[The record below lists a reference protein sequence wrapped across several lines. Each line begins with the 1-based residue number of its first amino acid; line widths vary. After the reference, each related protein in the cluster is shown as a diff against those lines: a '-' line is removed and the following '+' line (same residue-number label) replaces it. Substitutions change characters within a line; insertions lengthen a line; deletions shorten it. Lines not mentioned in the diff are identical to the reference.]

1 MASTL
6 KYERVDMQSAQVISK
21 ITDLSRIESTT
32 PDYAAV
38 AVITAPKGPMNV
50 ATLLETTDD
59 LIKIFGIPTSDFI
72 QLLGVY
78 KILENGVPVWVVR
91 VADPLF
97 VNTSTALIPP
107 SDASVLFTEHEGF
120 VDLASSKTHAG
131 RDELLATTW
140 FSERKE
146 SGPDAGEYV
155 HPFPSVVFLPDL
167 VKEEQDDTSTPTKL
181 NLTVLGTTE
190 LEEVGEP
197 GSEVKTFNLG
207 LKFKLEVKTQSPIV
221 ISEFDLEKLKA
232 TITVGAE
239 ETEVEISKLMTD
251 KGASLLALV
260 NEGSLT
266 FTNGQVIEIVTLAE
280 QLPVGTTATEVVVT
294 LNYNSTPID
303 LTAVSSTLDVITNI
317 EEALTVI
324 DAVGRFSMKEE
335 GSYGD
340 YNTIS
345 VIPLPSTGKTVEIL
359 QKTYPKADPN
369 LWVNVRIVNTQTG
382 IDENTYCSLD
392 EENLGSEDIFIENMF
407 SMNNEDTV
415 AIFDWLDSN
424 KTMSSKVFSFK
435 DGNDGN
441 VNIEKEVVNIY
452 ITDEETGTKQL
463 VSHTSPAYGYID
475 EAGNLTGMHVFLN
488 KKIKAQAFPSLGLCE
503 TYTYEAMKTIADERE
518 DLNCFFDTEPNLTED
533 QVILAVDNACNS
545 SEILSNQAFNCRVFW
560 DWCYSTVMNTEYLLP
575 PSIFVTVNSINTWK
589 NYGAWIPVAGY
600 THGVIDVNNVST
612 KLPRVSSRDRLVSH
626 RINPIYD
633 TGNHGIQ
640 IYGNETLN
648 YEYTDL
654 RSAHIGSALTYIRSK
669 IDTYT
674 ETLKF
679 KLNTPDLWRTWEN
692 YVTQNILNPIITAGG
707 LQFGRAR
714 MGAQFTTPEELAK
727 RQVRGVIE
735 LQFTQD
741 AEIFLLNYIVYA
753 SSADT
758 ETL

>member
-97 VNTSTALIPP
+97 VNTSRALIPP

-120 VDLASSKTHAG
+120 VDLASSKTHAS

-146 SGPDAGEYV
+146 SGPDTGEYV
-155 HPFPSVVFLPDL
+155 HPFPGVVFLPDL
-167 VKEEQDDTSTPTKL
+167 VKEEQDDPTTPTKI

-190 LEEVGEP
+190 LDAG
-197 GSEVKTFNLG
+197 KFNLG
-207 LKFKLEVKTQSPIV
+207 LKFKLEVETASTEF
-221 ISEFDLEKLKA
+221 SNFDLEKLKA
-232 TITVGAE
+232 TITVGSE
-239 ETEVEISKLMTD
+239 PGTEVEISKLMTD
-251 KGASLLALV
+251 QGASILALV
-260 NEGSLT
+260 NEGKLK
-266 FTNGQVIEIVTLAE
+266 FTVGQVIEIVTLIE
-280 QLPVGTTATEVVVT
+280 QLPVGTTATEIEVT
-294 LNYNSTPID
+294 LKYDDTDIV
-303 LTAVSSTLDVITNI
+303 LTDVSSSLDVITNI
-317 EEALTVI
+317 DSDLTVI

-359 QKTYPKADPN
+359 QKTYPNADPEK
-369 LWVNVRIVNTQTG
+369 WVNVRVVNTQTG

-392 EENLGSEDIFIENMF
+392 EENLGSEDVFIENMF

-415 AIFDWLDSN
+415 AIFDWLDSS

-679 KLNTPDLWRTWEN
+679 KLNNPDLWRTWEN